1 MSQEIRLFLDAMPHF
16 KMLPAYELDKI
27 ASQARQFDLSP
38 GTLLAEQGKTSIEH
52 VYIVKSG
59 QLSLYDQ
66 RSEDLALGGYIKRN
80 EVFGGITL
88 LMNGGI
94 SLRTVRVD
102 EQTEVYLIP
111 PALFLDLC
119 KRYKSFYD
127 YFVENF
133 SKHIFDP
140 SLAATILS
148 GQAKAFLS
156 ELTPFSFLPE
166 NVLENVIADLSM
178 VSHPKGALLF
188 RQGET
193 RLAYLY
199 ILQRGSAERYYERE
213 GRKTMLDILSEGDLY
228 GGISML
234 VNDGLAVRS
243 LEVIEESA
251 FYILPKKRFLQLC
264 TEYAEF
270 SEFFTDTFGKR
281 MMDRSY
287 AAIIAR
293 SARPPEEGVQLFQ
306 QSVGQMHNPAPIFGV
321 ADMTIQQA
329 ALKMRQEKSTYAII
343 PGSKSHRAGIITDSD
358 LAYKVIASGYDIHR
372 RVDEIMSSPLRTISD
387 QAMVFE
393 ALMKMMHYNIK
404 HLVVV
409 DAREQMIGMFS
420 HRELISAQGQSPL
433 FLLHNV
439 SRAESLEQIIEQH
452 QRLPRLV
459 KALISNG
466 AEARHINRFIST
478 LSDAILDKVIGF
490 VLQEMGPPPIGFAFM
505 IMGSEG
511 RGEQT
516 LKTDQDNAII
526 FDDVNEAETAR
537 VRPYFLELGQK
548 SCTMLAQAGFA
559 LCRGDVMA
567 QNPRWCQPL
576 SVWKDYFLQWIHAA
590 QPEDLLQAS
599 IFFDFRGGYGDM
611 RLVNELRSHLYAAI
625 GRWSGF
631 LRYMTENALN
641 FKPPLGFFR
650 NFVVESKGEHR
661 DALDIKSA
669 MMPIVDFAR
678 IYALKNGI
686 VAANTLE
693 RLHQLFL
700 KQVISQQEFEELEK
714 AYSFLMQLRFVR
726 QVTAV
731 LDQKVPADNFINPK
745 RLTRIEQTML
755 KEIFK
760 RIEKFQAKMNF
771 DFVGIA

>member
-1 MSQEIRLFLDAMPHF
+1 MSQETRRFLDAMPHF
-16 KMLPAYELDKI
+16 KMLPPHELDKL
-27 ASQARQFDLSP
+27 AAQAQLINLTP
-38 GTLLAEQGKTSIEH
+38 GTLLAEQGRTRIEH
-52 VYIVKSG
+52 IYIVRSG
-59 QLSLYDQ
+59 QISLYDHKP
-66 RSEDLALGGYIKRN
+66 EGLVLGGYIKRN

-102 EQTEVYLIP
+102 EDTEVYLIP

-119 KRYKSFYD
+119 KHYKPFYD

-140 SLAATILS
+140 SLAAIILS

-156 ELTPFSFLPE
+156 ELAPFSFLTDP
-166 NVLENVIADLSM
+166 VLDKVVADLSM

-193 RLAYLY
+193 RLGYLY

-213 GRKTMLDILSEGDLY
+213 GRKTMSDVLSEGDIY

-234 VNDGLAVRS
+234 VNDGLAVRT
-243 LEVIEESA
+243 LEVIEDSV
-251 FYILPKKRFLQLC
+251 FYILPKKNFLQLC
-264 TEYAEF
+264 AGYTEF

-281 MMDRSY
+281 MLDKSY

-306 QSVGQMHNPAPIFGV
+306 QSVGQLYNPAPVFGT

-329 ALKMRQEKSTYAII
+329 ALKMRQEKSTYVII
-343 PGSKSHRAGIITDSD
+343 PGSKSHSAGIITDSD

-372 RVDEIMSSPLRTISD
+372 RAVEIMSSPLRTISE

-393 ALMKMMHYNIK
+393 ALMNMMDHNIK
-404 HLVVV
+404 HLAVA
-409 DAREQMIGMFS
+409 DAKHEMIGMFS
-420 HRELISAQGQSPL
+420 HRELISSQGQSPI

-439 SRAESLEQIIEQH
+439 SRAESLEQIVQQQ

-466 AEARHINRFIST
+466 AEARHINRFISS
-478 LSDAILDKVIGF
+478 LSDAILKKVIGF
-490 VLQEMGPPPIGFAFM
+490 VLQELGPPPIGFAFM

-526 FDDVNEAETAR
+526 FDDVNPEETEKA
-537 VRPYFLELGQK
+537 RPYFLELGK
-548 SCTMLAQAGFA
+548 KTCAMLAQAGFA

-599 IFFDFRGGYGDM
+599 IFFDFRGAYGDL

-625 GRWSGF
+625 GRWTGF
-631 LRYMTENALN
+631 LRYMTENALS
-641 FKPPLGFFR
+641 FRPPLGFFR

-678 IYALKNGI
+678 IYALKNG
-686 VAANTLE
+686 VEAANTLE
-693 RLHQLFL
+693 RLHQLFS
-700 KQVISQQEFEELEK
+700 KQAISRQELEEMEK

-771 DFVGIA
+771 DFIGLA

>member
-1 MSQEIRLFLDAMPHF
+1 MSQEIRHFFEAMPHF
-16 KMLPAYELDKI
+16 KMLPAQELDKL
-27 ASQARQFDLSP
+27 AAQAHLFNLAP
-38 GTLLAEQGKTSIEH
+38 GHLIAEQGETPIEH
-52 VYIVKSG
+52 VYVVKNG
-59 QLSLYDQ
+59 QISLYEKKPEGLSL
-66 RSEDLALGGYIKRN
+66 RGYIKRN

-94 SLRTVRVD
+94 SLRTVRAD
-102 EQTEVYLIP
+102 EETEAYLIP

-119 KRYKSFYD
+119 KRYKTFYD

-140 SLAATILS
+140 SLAAIISS
-148 GQAKAFLS
+148 GQAKSFLT
-156 ELTPFSFLPE
+156 EVAPFSFLSE
-166 NVLENVIADLSM
+166 EALEQVVANLSM

-188 RQGET
+188 KQGAT
-193 RLAYLY
+193 RLGYLY
-199 ILQRGSAERYYERE
+199 ILQRGLAERYYERE
-213 GRKTMLDILSEGDLY
+213 GQKTMLDMLSEGDLY

-243 LEVIEESA
+243 LEVTEESV
-251 FYILPKKRFLQLC
+251 FYILPKKIFLQLC
-264 TEYAEF
+264 EAHTEF

-281 MMDRSY
+281 MLDKSY

-293 SARPPEEGVQLFQ
+293 SAAPPEEGVQLFH
-306 QSVGQMHNPAPIFGV
+306 QSVGQMYNPAPVFGA
-321 ADMTIQQA
+321 ADMTIQQVA
-329 ALKMRQEKSTYAII
+329 QKMRKEKSTYVII
-343 PGSKSHRAGIITDSD
+343 PGSRSHSPGILTDSD
-358 LAYKVIASGYDIHR
+358 LAYKVIASGYDIQR
-372 RVDEIMSSPLRTISD
+372 RAVEIMSSPLRTISD

-393 ALMKMMHYNIK
+393 ALMNMMQHNIK
-404 HLVVV
+404 HLAVI
-409 DAREQMIGMFS
+409 DAKEQMIGMFS
-420 HRELISAQGQSPL
+420 HRELISAQGQSPI

-439 SRAESLEQIIEQH
+439 SKAESIAEIVQQH

-459 KALISNG
+459 KTLISNG

-478 LSDAILDKVIGF
+478 LSDAILKKVLGF
-490 VLQEMGPPPIGFAFM
+490 VLQELGPPPLGFAFM

-526 FDDVNEAETAR
+526 FDDVSAAETAQA
-537 VRPYFLELGQK
+537 RPYFLELGQRA
-548 SCTMLAQAGFA
+548 CAMLAQAGFA

-599 IFFDFRGGYGDM
+599 IFFDFRLGYGEL
-611 RLVNELRSHLYAAI
+611 RLVNELRAHLYAAI

-631 LRYMTENALN
+631 LRYMTENALS
-641 FKPPLGFFR
+641 FRPPLGFFR

-678 IYALKNGI
+678 VYALKNG
-686 VAANTLE
+686 VEAANTLE
-693 RLHQLFL
+693 RLQQLL
-700 KQVISQQEFEELEK
+700 IKGAISRQEHEELEK
-714 AYSFLMQLRFVR
+714 AYSFLMQLRFMR
-726 QVTAV
+726 QVSAV
-731 LDQKVPADNFINPK
+731 LDQKIPADNFINPK